1 MKDFLIPNSLKIL
14 NSLSEGIYI
23 IDKEFK
29 IIFVNKSASQITGI
43 KSEEVIGKVC
53 RSFCKSERCLIGCPI
68 TGILHSGKNIMDL
81 ESSLQNHK
89 GDLIPIILNVSILN
103 DDDDEPYGGIISFRP
118 KLETQFEQYLKNTDN
133 FYGIVG
139 KSKVMKDLFK
149 TIQEI
154 SKSEANVLIT
164 GETGVGKELIANAIK
179 ESSLRRDKTY
189 LKVNCASL
197 PDTLLASELFGHIKG
212 AFTDANKDRIGR
224 FEYADGGTIL
234 LDEITEMPYSMQT
247 NLLRVIQ
254 EGTFE
259 RIGESISRKV
269 DVRIIAATNKNIEEE
284 IKSHR
289 FREDL
294 FYRLNV
300 IPIHVPPLRDRR
312 DDIVLLIDYF
322 IKKFNKKYEK
332 NITSA
337 DSKTLEILFNFSWPG
352 NVRELENTI
361 EYSFIRS
368 KRNDYICS
376 CCLPPIIRNNEEC
389 NELLTIK
396 EIEKDEKT
404 ETILSLLRQN
414 NWNKTKVAK
423 ILGVD
428 RSTIHRSLKKL
439 DI

>member
-1 MKDFLIPNSLKIL
+1 M
-14 NSLSEGIYI
+14 
-23 IDKEFK
+23 
-29 IIFVNKSASQITGI
+29 
-43 KSEEVIGKVC
+43 
-53 RSFCKSERCLIGCPI
+53 
-68 TGILHSGKNIMDL
+68 
-81 ESSLQNHK
+81 
-89 GDLIPIILNVSILN
+89 
-103 DDDDEPYGGIISFRP
+103 
-118 KLETQFEQYLKNTDN
+118 
-133 FYGIVG
+133 
-139 KSKVMKDLFK
+139 
-149 TIQEI
+149 
-154 SKSEANVLIT
+154 
-164 GETGVGKELIANAIK
+164 
-179 ESSLRRDKTY
+179 
-189 LKVNCASL
+189 
-197 PDTLLASELFGHIKG
+197 
-212 AFTDANKDRIGR
+212 
-224 FEYADGGTIL
+224 
-234 LDEITEMPYSMQT
+234 
-247 NLLRVIQ
+247 
-254 EGTFE
+254 
-259 RIGESISRKV
+259 
-269 DVRIIAATNKNIEEE
+269 
-284 IKSHR
+284 
-289 FREDL
+289 
-294 FYRLNV
+294 
-300 IPIHVPPLRDRR
+300 PPLKDRR

-404 ETILSLLRQN
+404 ETILSLLRNN